1 MSYRRVRNYL
11 TTTSNADE
19 SPVTATATPES
30 LPLTLLV
37 NSLTENPSLDW
48 LAVIN

>member
-11 TTTSNADE
+11 TTT